1 MNEIYW
7 ITRLDSIIV
16 LLVII
21 VMVSIFVAVLLAS
34 RKSIKWIVISII
46 AVIAL
51 VFIPSTKE
59 ALLIYG
65 LGGAIDYLQEDNKY
79 KELSDKCY
87 KALDKFLETKS

>member
-21 VMVSIFVAVLLAS
+21 VMVSIFAAALLAS
-34 RKSIKWIVISII
+34 RRSIKWIVIFII

-51 VFIPSTKE
+51 IFIPSTKE

-65 LGGAIDYLQEDNKY
+65 LGGAIDYFQEDNKH

-87 KALDKFLETKS
+87 KALDKFLETKQ

>member
-21 VMVSIFVAVLLAS
+21 SMVSTVVAFLLAS
-34 RKSIKWIVISII
+34 RRSIKWIIISII

-65 LGGAIDYLQEDNKY
+65 LGGAIDYLKEDNKH

-87 KALDKFLETKS
+87 EALNKFLETKL

>member
-34 RKSIKWIVISII
+34 RRSIKWIVISII
-46 AVIAL
+46 ALIAL

-79 KELSDKCY
+79 KELSDKCN
-87 KALDKFLETKS
+87 KALDKFLETKL

>member
-21 VMVSIFVAVLLAS
+21 VMISIFVAALLAS
-34 RKSIKWIVISII
+34 RRSIKWIVISII
-46 AVIAL
+46 ALIAL
-51 VFIPSTKE
+51 IFIPSTKE

-65 LGGAIDYLQEDNKY
+65 LGGAIDYLQEDNKH

>member
-7 ITRLDSIIV
+7 ITRLDSIIG

-21 VMVSIFVAVLLAS
+21 FFVSTVVAVLLAS
-34 RKSIKWIVISII
+34 RRAIKWIVISII
-46 AVIAL
+46 ALIAL
-51 VFIPSTKE
+51 IFIPSTKE

-65 LGGAIDYLQEDNKY
+65 LGGAIDYLQEDNKH

-87 KALDKFLETKS
+87 KALDKFLETKL